1 MNGSPSSQD
10 VRLIHQNLIK
20 VFFENENFA
29 RVHSIIEE
37 NIIDALAARE
47 AGDLTETRGVAVLGC
62 SGAGKTASVLQSLS
76 QLGFE
81 RTKVGDRERPYLLV
95 RLSANASLKGVSADC
110 LAEIGWRARM
120 QDSARSIWQE
130 VTHYM
135 RELNTFILVLDEIQH
150 VRTTGANDRAA
161 LRDFLK
167 SLVQPSQNMV
177 VPIVIGMEEFR
188 EVLVSDEQL
197 RRRYDQV
204 HVRALSPIE
213 DLKETVQTLDRY
225 ATKAGLSL
233 DGSVMSRDFAE
244 RLLHASNYAF
254 GEMCS
259 ICVAGIR
266 RTLLDGSATIELS
279 HFQEAYNRRADC
291 VPALNP
297 FIATDFQ
304 NIKPT
309 DQTIDPN
316 KRAD

>member
-135 RELNTFILVLDEIQH
+135 RELNTFILVLDEIQQCPDDRSKRQSSL
-150 VRTTGANDRAA
+150 RTTN
-161 LRDFLK
+161 
-167 SLVQPSQNMV
+167 
-177 VPIVIGMEEFR
+177 
-188 EVLVSDEQL
+188 
-197 RRRYDQV
+197 
-204 HVRALSPIE
+204 
-213 DLKETVQTLDRY
+213 
-225 ATKAGLSL
+225 
-233 DGSVMSRDFAE
+233 
-244 RLLHASNYAF
+244 
-254 GEMCS
+254 
-259 ICVAGIR
+259 
-266 RTLLDGSATIELS
+266 
-279 HFQEAYNRRADC
+279 
-291 VPALNP
+291 
-297 FIATDFQ
+297 
-304 NIKPT
+304 
-309 DQTIDPN
+309 
-316 KRAD
+316 